1 MSHAEW
7 HKNKDSEEDR
17 SVSLLHAFSEELA
30 SLKVRRD
37 TCILFII
44 YYSKRTSGGE
54 DSLGEKIPIDVVLMA
69 IVKIFIQMM
78 NVIGSHGEH
87 ARSVLW
93 LE

>member
-1 MSHAEW
+1 MRL
-7 HKNKDSEEDR
+7 NFLTY
-17 SVSLLHAFSEELA
+17 LLYRLGK
-30 SLKVRRD
+30 KV
-37 TCILFII
+37 
-44 YYSKRTSGGE
+44 
-54 DSLGEKIPIDVVLMA
+54 PINIVLMA

>member
-1 MSHAEW
+1 MHFVYNILQL
-7 HKNKDSEEDR
+7 KNLCR
-17 SVSLLHAFSEELA
+17 QFCNILA
-30 SLKVRRD
+30 YLSY
-37 TCILFII
+37 T
-44 YYSKRTSGGE
+44 
-54 DSLGEKIPIDVVLMA
+54 LGEKIPIDVVLMA